1 MPGPR
6 RARAFALI
14 ALTALVLAG
23 APGGAQDPPGLL
35 PSELVLTGMTWLSS
49 EDGVNQLVVSA
60 ARAQMQSG
68 TELARL
74 SAVHARMGSLAPGG
88 AAGGG
93 MSLRCEAGRFNLQS
107 RDFEASGAV
116 RGATA
121 DGRRFR
127 TERLSYRAAEGR
139 AFGEARVSLRD
150 STGAYEGD
158 GFEYWVRENRF
169 VLRNARV
176 RQAPP

>member
-6 RARAFALI
+6 RARALSPV
-14 ALTALVLAG
+14 ALTVLMLAG
-23 APGGAQDPPGLL
+23 APAGAEDPPGLL
-35 PSELVLTGMTWLSS
+35 PSELVLTGMTWISS
-49 EDGVNQLVVSA
+49 EDGVNELVVSA

-68 TELARL
+68 AELARL
-74 SAVHARMGSLAPGG
+74 WEVNARMGSLAPGG

-93 MSLRCEAGRFNLQS
+93 MALRCESGRFDLRS

-139 AFGEARVSLRD
+139 AFGETRVFLRD
-150 STGAYEGD
+150 DSGAYEGD
-158 GFEYWVRENRF
+158 GFEFWVRENRF

>member
-6 RARAFALI
+6 RARAFSLI
-14 ALTALVLAG
+14 ALTVLLAG
-23 APGGAQDPPGLL
+23 APVAAQDPPGLL

-49 EDGVNQLVVSA
+49 ENGVNELVVSA

-74 SAVHARMGSLAPGG
+74 SGVHARMGSLAGG
-88 AAGGG
+88 VAEGG
-93 MSLRCEAGRFNLQS
+93 MSLRCAAGRFDLQS

-139 AFGEARVSLRD
+139 AFGEGRVALRD

-158 GFEYWVRENRF
+158 GFEFWVRENRF

-176 RQAPP
+176 RQAAP

>member
-6 RARAFALI
+6 RARAFAPI
-14 ALTALVLAG
+14 ALTFLLAG
-23 APGGAQDPPGLL
+23 APGTAQDPPGLL

-49 EDGVNQLVVSA
+49 ENGVNELVVSA

-68 TELARL
+68 AELARL
-74 SAVHARMGSLAPGG
+74 SGVHARMGSLAPGG

-93 MSLRCEAGRFNLQS
+93 MSLRCAAGRFDLQS

-139 AFGEARVSLRD
+139 AFGEGRVELRD
-150 STGAYEGD
+150 ATGAYEGD
-158 GFEYWVRENRF
+158 GFEFWVRENRF

-176 RQAPP
+176 RQAAP

>member
-6 RARAFALI
+6 RARAFSLI
-14 ALTALVLAG
+14 ALTVLLAG
-23 APGGAQDPPGLL
+23 APGAAQDPPGLL

-49 EDGVNQLVVSA
+49 ENGVNELVVSA

-74 SAVHARMGSLAPGG
+74 SGVHARMGSLAGG
-88 AAGGG
+88 AAEGG
-93 MSLRCEAGRFNLQS
+93 MSLRCAAGSFDLQS

-127 TERLSYRAAEGR
+127 TESLSYRAAEGR
-139 AFGEARVSLRD
+139 AFGEGRVSLRD

-158 GFEYWVRENRF
+158 GFEFWVRENRF

-176 RQAPP
+176 RQAAP